1 MRTKLLFTVVWIGLG
16 ILIQS
21 CGKDDDNGGVEEK
34 KEYELPAPEVV
45 ISNPVPCLNEEVEF
59 SFKTDEK
66 VSPVWNFGDE
76 ASSGEKT
83 VTHRYAKEGTFKV
96 SLELS
101 DGQGGTVKVDTTVSV
116 MGRRLNDAL
125 DDLINDPSKKWI
137 CAHRANTYYGK
148 RIGNIPENSVE
159 AVQRAITAGAE
170 MVEVDVK
177 TTLDGVPVIMHDDV
191 IDRTTNGVGAIAEM
205 TLSFLKRF
213 KLKAENGDLTTSTVP
228 TLEEILVAGRGK
240 VFYDLHLGAVN
251 VADIISIVESLHML
265 DRVAFYRGSSKT
277 SAKEIT
283 DINPQC
289 IVFPYVKS
297 TSVID
302 YWAEDPRIK
311 MVQLDYNGDIAGD
324 IVAAAR
330 AKGMVSFANYLY
342 EPGEAILKGD
352 HSTLDEII
360 NLQVQI
366 IQTDYSEYVRPYLK

>member
-1 MRTKLLFTVVWIGLG
+1 MRTKLLFIVVWIGLG

-21 CGKDDDNGGVEEK
+21 CGKDNDNGGVEEK

-76 ASSGEKT
+76 ASSGEET
-83 VTHRYAKEGTFKV
+83 VTHRYAKEGTFTV

-125 DDLINDPSKKWI
+125 EDLVNDPSKKWI

-213 KLKAENGDLTTSTVP
+213 KLKSENGDLTTSTVP

-251 VADIISIVESLHML
+251 VADIINIVESLHML

-277 SAKEIT
+277 SAKEVT